1 VANHD
6 TKKKLNPITIIL
18 FIFALLITT
27 PVLAGTPVYTN
38 YIQEQNF
45 YVTNDTSHF
54 LFLNGS
60 RPMEGNLSMHGFA
73 INNVRNVSDPSDAT
87 NVSWVQNLVWNNGT
101 IATDTDLLQYYL
113 IDTSRALT
121 GSNVRRDINND
132 LLYLWGGDTSNPQG
146 GQIQLYG
153 GANPALDGGMAFAVG
168 DAGGVFLPVMW
179 IEGTTNTPHL
189 DMLSH
194 QIKGLLDPT
203 AAQDAVTL
211 NYLTTHPSAPSAA
224 QLNDYYT
231 NDTSKLLWGEHLKRQ
246 GDNNF
251 LALYGGEAI
260 AGGTGILSVFGKTS
274 GNPSA
279 IEAIVGDA
287 AGTGNIILTGWKGG
301 DAPRMDMMGY
311 NITGIMTIT
320 NESDAVNKTYVDT
333 RFSTNATSGG
343 TGGQII
349 YFNHSASSDIAGFE
363 GLGYIPAGNVEADE
377 TVVVNSGL
385 GQVIVDPYV
394 TILGQPGITNIPA
407 GLWRFRTFHYVSH
420 AGGNTNAVFKV
431 YKRSAAGAETLLFS
445 ATSEDINALAV
456 QEYLTSYAQ
465 ATDIPLLT
473 TDRIEIKVYGQSTSA
488 SNKDFHFVYDGS
500 IHTSHVLTS
509 ISTLSSLDNYAY
521 LPGRAGGQ
529 FWNCGINANENCTI
543 NASLNGGN
551 VFIQPYNS
559 GAVGSNYGH
568 VVIGSSVRDANLDA
582 PLIIERTGGNRM
594 QSFIIADNHNG
605 RFEVITSTNS
615 PYTTEVVS
623 GNVQVPLGIGSGLYG
638 KALMFGTNQNTCI
651 NCTDPTTL
659 TKTFQVGNT
668 FYVDNLTGAIG
679 TLSPYTNLES
689 ANSFRINA
697 SAGGAGLNIMSN
709 SLTSN
714 KMAIYFRNTT
724 RENWRIIDDTGSA
737 LIDNLQF
744 LTNAGGTAVLTLKP
758 SAAVQINSFAAGTVM
773 SDASGNLYV
782 VSDEKFKTDIAVFS
796 SGLAEVLKINPINY
810 KFNSASGLDTTNTY
824 TGFSA
829 QQLRTAIPEA
839 VYEKP
844 NIKYEQVLK
853 SKGKDGA
860 EDEYE
865 QIEVPVLD
873 KDGKQTTTLSVSDRP
888 IIAAEINAIKE
899 LNAKIE
905 AQNKTIND
913 LTARI
918 EKLEA
923 TKVKV

>member
-231 NDTSKLLWGEHLKRQ
+231 NDTEKLLWGEHLKRQ

-431 YKRSAAGAETLLFS
+431 YKRSAGGVETLLFS

-465 ATDIPLLT
+465 ATDIPLLA
-473 TDRIEIKVYGQSTSA
+473 TDRLEIKVYGQSTSA
-488 SNKDFHFVYDGS
+488 SDKTFHFVYDGS

-521 LPGRAGGQ
+521 LPGLPGGQ
-529 FWNCGINANENCTI
+529 VLTGGTGANDDLI
-543 NASLNGGN
+543 LNGTSSATKTTSYVILQPDGGN
-551 VFIQPYNS
+551 VGIGISDPVTKLHIYNKSAGTLMLTIESDGDGSRVDIDGVKTTDADYIGNILFKNNGDSIASISSFREGAGDAADLRFWTQKTGESLSERLRIKSGGFVGINTTTPVSQLDVNGGIRSSKFDASTSTSSALEMGWVSASSLGLIRAYDGSSYKTLRLGASNGLFIFN
-559 GAVGSNYGH
+559 GANLSIG
-568 VVIGSSVRDANLDA
+568 IGSSTAQFDTTGQVR
-582 PLIIERTGGNRM
+582 
-594 QSFIIADNHNG
+594 
-605 RFEVITSTNS
+605 
-615 PYTTEVVS
+615 
-623 GNVQVPLGIGSGLYG
+623 
-638 KALMFGTNQNTCI
+638 
-651 NCTDPTTL
+651 
-659 TKTFQVGNT
+659 
-668 FYVDNLTGAIG
+668 
-679 TLSPYTNLES
+679 
-689 ANSFRINA
+689 
-697 SAGGAGLNIMSN
+697 
-709 SLTSN
+709 
-714 KMAIYFRNTT
+714 FRNYGT
-724 RENWRIIDDTGSA
+724 
-737 LIDNLQF
+737 
-744 LTNAGGTAVLTLKP
+744 GTANFD
-758 SAAVQINSFAAGTVM
+758 SN
-773 SDASGNLYV
+773 GNLYSI
-782 VSDEKFKTDIAVFS
+782 SDEKLKTNIVPFT
-796 SGLAEVLKINPINY
+796 SGLAAILNTNPINY
-810 KFNSASGLDTTNTY
+810 KFTSASGLDTTNTY

-829 QQLRTAIPEA
+829 QQLKTAIPEA

-844 NIKYEQVLK
+844 DIKYEQVLTKPEVKDAK
-853 SKGKDGA
+853 SGEITQEA
-860 EDEYE
+860 EYT
-865 QIEVPVLD
+865 QVEVPVLD
-873 KDGKQTTTLSVSDRP
+873 AKTGKQTTTLSISDRA
-888 IIAAEINAIKE
+888 IIAAEVNAIKE